1 MPECSTVELIG
12 EPSRPEVLALD
23 MFIIR
28 GAVCWGGWCVL
39 TIYITLIT
47 HRSASTLGLLWK
59 VAAHERSVEHGG
71 SWVIS
76 LLWAHNMLS
85 MMLSLEAVPEL
96 PAIIFIWIVAWTVL
110 VSTTID
116 NLVRRAAVWLLGGGG

>member
-23 MFIIR
+23 MLIIR

-39 TIYITLIT
+39 TMYIALIT

-59 VAAHERSVEHGG
+59 VAAHVGSVKHGG
-71 SWVIS
+71 FWVVT

-85 MMLSLEAVPEL
+85 MRLSLEAVPEL
-96 PAIIFIWIVAWTVL
+96 PTIIFIRIVAWTIL
-110 VSTTID
+110 VSTAVN
-116 NLVRRAAVWLLGGGG
+116 NLVWGAAVWLLGGGG

>member
-1 MPECSTVELIG
+1 M
-12 EPSRPEVLALD
+12 VLALD

-47 HRSASTLGLLWK
+47 HRSATTLGLLWK
-59 VAAHERSVEHGG
+59 VAAHVGSVKHGG
-71 SWVIS
+71 FWVIS

-96 PAIIFIWIVAWTVL
+96 PTIIFIRIVAWAIL
-110 VSTTID
+110 VSTAVN
-116 NLVRRAAVWLLGGGG
+116 NLVRGAAVRLLSCCG

>member
-23 MFIIR
+23 MLIIR

-39 TIYITLIT
+39 TMYIALIT